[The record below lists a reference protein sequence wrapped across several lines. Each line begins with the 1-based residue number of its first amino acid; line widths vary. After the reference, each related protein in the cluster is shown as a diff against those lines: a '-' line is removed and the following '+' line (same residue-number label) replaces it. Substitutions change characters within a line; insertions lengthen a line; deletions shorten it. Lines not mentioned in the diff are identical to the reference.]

1 MKLVLSVL
9 MLALLPAISQA
20 QTFRCANNLVRPSIF
35 VEQTVQHIEY
45 QPVVVE
51 RTQVVEYAPVEVFD
65 VQCAL
70 KIAEDYMACSAT
82 ATTRR
87 ERFRCAF
94 GAALSNIDCIVG
106 GFTTSS
112 SQRRVFFPRVKA
124 RRYARQLVRQ

>member
-9 MLALLPAISQA
+9 MLALLPAITQA

-35 VEQTVQHIEY
+35 VEETVQHIEY

-51 RTQVVEYAPVEVFD
+51 RTQVVEYVPAFSVD
-65 VQCAL
+65 CAL
-70 KIAEDYMACSAT
+70 SIAQDYMACSAT

>member
-9 MLALLPAISQA
+9 MLAFLPAISQA
-20 QTFRCANNLVRPSIF
+20 QTFRCASNLVRPSIF
-35 VEQTVQHIEY
+35 VEETVQHIEY
-45 QPVVVE
+45 QPVIVE
-51 RTQVVEYAPVEVFD
+51 RTQVVEYAPVFD
-65 VQCAL
+65 VDCAL

-112 SQRRVFFPRVKA
+112 SQRSRVFFPRVKA
-124 RRYARQLVRQ
+124 RRYARQLVRGY

>member
-1 MKLVLSVL
+1 MKYVLSL
-9 MLALLPAISQA
+9 ALLALLPAITQA

-35 VEQTVQHIEY
+35 VEETVQHIEY

-51 RTQVVEYAPVEVFD
+51 RTQVVEYVPAFSVD
-65 VQCAL
+65 CAL

-94 GAALSNIDCIVG
+94 GAALKNIDCIVG

-124 RRYARQLVRQ
+124 RRYARQLVRGY